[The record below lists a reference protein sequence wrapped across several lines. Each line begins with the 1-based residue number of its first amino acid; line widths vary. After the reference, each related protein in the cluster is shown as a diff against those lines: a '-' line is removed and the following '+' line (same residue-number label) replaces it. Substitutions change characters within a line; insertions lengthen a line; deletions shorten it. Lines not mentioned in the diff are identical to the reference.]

1 MSVLDVLAEGRAAAV
16 AIMLDACTITRVTG
30 EEGPLD
36 PETGLRTPAPTT
48 VVYPLP
54 GAVAPL
60 DGRCKVQTYEPH
72 ESARESGDH
81 VFTEQRYHLH
91 LPIGAGPIQ
100 VGDTA
105 TITAAAA
112 DARLVGKSYRI
123 AGLHTKS
130 LATAQRV
137 LVDEITD

>member
-1 MSVLDVLAEGRAAAV
+1 
-16 AIMLDACTITRVTG
+16 MLDACTITRPTGAPGAIDPVTG
-30 EEGPLD
+30 E
-36 PETGLRTPAPTT
+36 RAPAPTT

-72 ESARESGDH
+72 ETARESGDH

-91 LPIGAGPIQ
+91 LPIGAGPVK

-105 TITAAAA
+105 TITAASA
-112 DARLVGKSYRI
+112 DTRLVGKSYRI

-130 LATAQRV
+130 LATAQRL

>member
-1 MSVLDVLAEGRAAAV
+1 MSVLDLLAEGRAAAE

-30 EEGPLD
+30 PEGEMDL
-36 PETGLRTPAPTT
+36 ETGLPTPAPTAT
-48 VVYPLP
+48 VYPLP
-54 GAVAPL
+54 GGVAPL

-72 ESARESGDH
+72 ESTRESGDH
-81 VFTEQRYHLH
+81 VYTEQRYHLH
-91 LPIGAGPIQ
+91 LPIGAGPFQ

-112 DARLVGKSYRI
+112 DPQLIGRSYRI
-123 AGLHTKS
+123 AGLHHKS
-130 LATAQRV
+130 LATAQRL

>member
-1 MSVLDVLAEGRAAAV
+1 MSVLDLLAEGRAAAE

-30 EEGPLD
+30 PEGEMD
-36 PETGLRTPAPTT
+36 PETGLRDPAPTET
-48 VVYPLP
+48 IYPLP

-72 ESARESGDH
+72 ESTKESGDH

-91 LPIGAGPIQ
+91 LPIGAGPIA
-100 VGDTA
+100 VNDTA
-105 TITAAAA
+105 TITEAAA
-112 DARLVGKSYRI
+112 DAGLVARSYRI
-123 AGLHTKS
+123 AGLHHKS
-130 LATAQRV
+130 LATAQRL

>member
-1 MSVLDVLAEGRAAAV
+1 MSVLDLLAEGRAAAE

-30 EEGPLD
+30 PEGALD
-36 PETGLRTPAPTT
+36 PETGLRDPAPTVT
-48 VVYPLP
+48 VYS
-54 GAVAPL
+54 GK
-60 DGRCKVQTYEPH
+60 CKVQTYEPH

-91 LPIGAGPIQ
+91 LPMGVGPVG

-112 DARLVGKSYRI
+112 DTQLVGRSYRI
-123 AGLHTKS
+123 AGLHHKS
-130 LATAQRV
+130 LATAQRL